1 MPKTNKT
8 KQPKTYVQFNHLQ
21 GELFW
26 KTPKFLL
33 KNDRYANLTNDDRMA
48 YAVIRDR
55 FGYSEANNWT
65 DDKGVFIFF
74 PLEQIEQELR
84 VSEYKAIQ
92 IKQHLVDAKL
102 IDIKH
107 AHFDPKI
114 GKNIPD
120 KFYLLLPEYNP
131 KDLMHS
137 SFPKME
143 TKNPDNTGTQIF
155 EVNKDNNFIT
165 KDTMKD
171 TNTDTQIEEWN
182 FDPSNYSQEVVEEQ
196 NRDLLH
202 NLANTLTT
210 DPAIPMFLSKESINL
225 ITLWF
230 KTPKGVSDCISVILN
245 AANSSRRDANSQIG
259 GHELYFEDNQ
269 GELKHMISFKLRRF
283 FNKMRTS
290 ERGAIKSPKNY
301 LFIAM
306 KNMFDKWQNDILMA
320 EHEAKASA

>member
-1 MPKTNKT
+1 
-8 KQPKTYVQFNHLQ
+8 
-21 GELFW
+21 
-26 KTPKFLL
+26 
-33 KNDRYANLTNDDRMA
+33 
-48 YAVIRDR
+48 
-55 FGYSEANNWT
+55 
-65 DDKGVFIFF
+65 
-74 PLEQIEQELR
+74 
-84 VSEYKAIQ
+84 
-92 IKQHLVDAKL
+92 
-102 IDIKH
+102 
-107 AHFDPKI
+107 
-114 GKNIPD
+114 
-120 KFYLLLPEYNP
+120 
-131 KDLMHS
+131 
-137 SFPKME
+137 
-143 TKNPDNTGTQIF
+143 
-155 EVNKDNNFIT
+155 
-165 KDTMKD
+165 MKD